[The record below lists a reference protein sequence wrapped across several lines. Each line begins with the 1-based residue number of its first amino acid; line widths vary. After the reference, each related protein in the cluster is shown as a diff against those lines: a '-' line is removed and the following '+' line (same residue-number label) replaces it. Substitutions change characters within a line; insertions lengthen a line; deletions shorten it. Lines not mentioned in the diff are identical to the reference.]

1 MADLQESDATFL
13 ALIWEVASHEMRD
26 VGQDPEGPTVET
38 AQFLESVRRIQG
50 WTFDRLAATQP
61 VGEPMRVMFEQ
72 LAQGVR
78 GVPEIDLWL
87 GEPGASGG

>member
-1 MADLQESDATFL
+1 
-13 ALIWEVASHEMRD
+13 
-26 VGQDPEGPTVET
+26 
-38 AQFLESVRRIQG
+38 
-50 WTFDRLAATQP
+50 
-61 VGEPMRVMFEQ
+61 MRVMFEQ